1 MPKAVKNLN
10 DLINTDTYKQCFH
23 DNYEGLHTYAF
34 YILKDNEEARDIV
47 QLAFVK
53 LWQKR
58 QDVDLAGAGRAYLYK
73 SVYHLSLNVIR
84 KKKVRQIH
92 RNNVLVNAT
101 DACYENSME
110 IKEVSDRIR
119 TAIEMLPPKCREIFC
134 KSRFGEMKY
143 AEISDELHIS
153 VKTVE
158 AQIGKALKILR
169 ESLSDIVTVLI
180 LISALFK

>member
-1 MPKAVKNLN
+1 MPKAVNNLN
-10 DLINTDTYKQCFH
+10 NLINTDVYKQCFL
-23 DNYEGLHTYAF
+23 DNYEGLHSYAF
-34 YILKDNEEARDIV
+34 NILKDNEEARDIV

-58 QDVDLAGAGRAYLYK
+58 QEVDLVGAGRAYLYK

-84 KKKVRQIH
+84 SRKVRYKY
-92 RNNVLVNAT
+92 RNNVLVNTT
-101 DACYENSME
+101 DACYDNIME

-119 TAIEMLPPKCREIFC
+119 AAIEVLPPKCREIFC
-134 KSRFGEMKY
+134 KSRFEEMKY
-143 AEISDELHIS
+143 VEISEELHIS

-169 ESLSDIVTVLI
+169 ESLSDIITVLI